1 VARPNRQVVLVA
13 ALFAVAGTMATVI
26 VASSAS
32 IGAALYGS
40 DRLATLPIALGLT
53 GGVVGTFPAS
63 KAMARWGRRAGF
75 QLFTLIG
82 LAGAALAAWAVAQG
96 SFALFCA
103 GSMLVGAMVG
113 SGQYYRFA
121 AGEVAAPGGQER
133 AFGVVLAAGVVGGL
147 LGPQSATWA
156 ADALPT
162 KYVGT
167 LLVVALL
174 AVLQLCLLP
183 FLRVPRAPV
192 PTGGHAR
199 LRVDRPFA
207 AAVLAGAM
215 AYGGM
220 VLTMYAAPLSLH
232 AHGHPFSTA
241 AHVLQ
246 AHVVAMFLPSFFTG
260 ALIQRIGTSRGM
272 AAGLACFALTVA
284 LNLAGTATWNYYAS
298 LVLLGLGWNLLF
310 VSATALL
317 ARSHGG
323 PDKASAQGTNEI
335 LTGIASAGAAFLAG
349 PTHGTLGWANLNLLV
364 AAVLCVGAL
373 ALVVLLRAAPAQ
385 AATTTAGL

>member
-1 VARPNRQVVLVA
+1 MARPNRQVVLVA
-13 ALFAVAGTMATVI
+13 ALFAVAGSMATVI

-32 IGAALYGS
+32 IGESLYGS

-53 GGVVGTFPAS
+53 GGVLGTFPAS
-63 KAMARWGRRAGF
+63 KSMARWGRRTGF
-75 QLFTLIG
+75 QIFTTIG
-82 LAGAALAAWAVAQG
+82 LAGAALGAWAVAQG
-96 SFALFCA
+96 SFVLFCA

-121 AGEVAAPGGQER
+121 AGEVAEPGGQER
-133 AFGVVLAAGVVGGL
+133 AFGFVLAAGVVGGL

-167 LLVVALL
+167 MLVVVLL
-174 AVLQLCLLP
+174 ALLQLCLLP
-183 FLRVPRAPV
+183 FLRVPRTPV
-192 PTGGHAR
+192 PEGGHAR
-199 LRVDRPFA
+199 LRVDKPFA
-207 AAVLAGAM
+207 AAVLAGIM

-260 ALIQRIGTSRGM
+260 GLIQRIGTNRGM

-323 PDKASAQGTNEI
+323 ADKASAQGTNEI
-335 LTGIASAGAAFLAG
+335 LTGVASASAAFLAG
-349 PTHGTLGWANLNLLV
+349 PTHAGLGWANLNLVV
-364 AAVLCVGAL
+364 ATFLCVGAL
-373 ALVVLLRAAPAQ
+373 ALVLLLRAMPLRT
-385 AATTTAGL
+385 ATTTAG